1 MAGNLK
7 VRMYD
12 LQNRYKFKVFCS
24 GTPYDDS
31 EIKQD
36 ISNLQSNKANKSDV
50 YTKQEAKLLSKFKSL
65 KSPAISLTYSLYNS
79 TDSAYWSEFIIAL
92 SLFLLLLSS
101 GTLEKLLIP

>member
-36 ISNLQSNKANKSDV
+36 ISDLKNNKANKSETYSKSEANTLLNAKANTSDV
-50 YTKQEAKLLSKFKSL
+50 YTKSEIDAKVSSVYKYKGSVQN
-65 KSPAISLTYSLYNS
+65 YSNLP
-79 TDSAYWSEFIIAL
+79 TT
-92 SLFLLLLSS
+92 
-101 GTLEKLLIP
+101 G